1 MIKKEADVY
10 MKFLLPEL
18 FYPQFSKKFD
28 YDLWEKQL
36 QTAEKKYEQYFKKC
50 QKDIDKELLKIYE
63 STDHFH
69 DYNFQE
75 IIFHA
80 NKFFSCKDKEDI
92 IELHIFAKGKECVSL
107 YLKDIISFSMN
118 MNQLNNKDKDRVGLE
133 DIVLC
138 EIGYESKYNFINLYM
153 ISGTEMSIY
162 FKNAE
167 YTIDTLKS

>member
-1 MIKKEADVY
+1 
-10 MKFLLPEL
+10 MKFLDPNL

-36 QTAEKKYEQYFKKC
+36 QTARKKYEQYFEKCKKN
-50 QKDIDKELLKIYE
+50 IDKELLKIYE
-63 STDHFH
+63 STNHFH
-69 DYNFQE
+69 DYNFHK

-80 NKFFSCKDKEDI
+80 NKFFLCKEKEDI
-92 IELHIFAKGKECVSL
+92 IELRIFAEGKECISL

-118 MNQLNNKDKDRVGLE
+118 MNQLNYKEKDREGLE

-138 EIGYESKYNFINLYM
+138 EIGYESKCSFINLFM

-167 YTIDTLKS
+167 YTIDTFKVLI